1 MLSVD
6 HYELIRR
13 KRLIDGLSI
22 RAISRELGHSRKTIR
37 KVLAIGTPP
46 GYRRGQP
53 VVSPVMD
60 KVAGIVDAWRDQDK
74 TQPPKQ
80 RHTAQR
86 IYERLRDEHGFTG
99 SASAVRRYVCKLKA
113 TGKEVFMPLQF
124 DPGEEAQVDWH
135 TGWIIE
141 NGVQRKVQFFCMR
154 MCYSKASFVVAYEHA
169 DLVSFLDGHIRAFEY
184 FGGVPDRIAYDN
196 LKSAVIRVGNPRKGQ
211 ERVLNETFKK
221 LRCHYL
227 FKARFCNVAR
237 GNEKGDVENL
247 AKRSERTYLTPL
259 PEVTSL
265 GELNEHLPA
274 CCRKDLQ
281 LPGVRPHQDRLRSV
295 MLEEDRRCL
304 IPLQPPGA
312 TAFEACQR
320 IDTVIDKRSL
330 VTVATHSYSAPTRW
344 AHHPVQVKVFV
355 DSVELWCEHQR
366 VAKHARCHSKGQ
378 YVLEP
383 THYLNLLRTKP
394 GSLDNARPFKGM
406 TPAPGTSPGSSKGK
420 ASGGWGE
427 DFDRLR
433 RELEYRYEGEGT
445 RKFINVLLLF
455 TEYDPDEVRQ
465 AVSRCVQ
472 RRAFSD
478 EAVPGV
484 LRNEPIGSTHRRL
497 DLSHRPE
504 LLNVG
509 DGIRPAALY
518 DQLQHAAESEVVV

>member
-13 KRLIDGLSI
+13 KHLIDGLSL

-37 KVLAIGTPP
+37 KVLAVGTPP

-53 VVSPVMD
+53 AVSPVMD
-60 KVAGIVDAWRDQDK
+60 KVARIVDAWRDQDK
-74 TQPPKQ
+74 TRPPKQ

-141 NGVQRKVQFFCMR
+141 NGVQRKAQFFCMR

-169 DLVSFLDGHIRAFEY
+169 DLVSFLDGHVRAFEY
-184 FGGVPDRIAYDN
+184 FEGVPRRLAYDN

-227 FKARFCNVAR
+227 FHVRFCNVAR

-265 GELNEHLPA
+265 DELNEHLLT

-281 LPGVRPHQDRLRSV
+281 LPGAKPHQDRPRSEL
-295 MLEEDRRCL
+295 LEEDRRGM
-304 IPLQPPGA
+304 ITLQPPGA
-312 TAFEACQR
+312 TVFEACGL

-330 VTVATHSYSAPTRW
+330 VTVATNSYSAPTRW
-344 AHHPVQVKVFV
+344 AHHPVRVKVFV

-366 VAKHARCHSKGQ
+366 VAVHPRSHGKGQ
-378 YVLEP
+378 YILEP

-406 TPAPGTSPGSSKGK
+406 TGHPR
-420 ASGGWGE
+420 GWGE

-445 RKFINVLLLF
+445 KKFINVLLLF
-455 TEYDPDEVRQ
+455 TEYDPDEVRR

-478 EAVPGV
+478 EAVLGV
-484 LRNEPIGSTHRRL
+484 LRNEPVDRMHRPL

-509 DGIRPAALY
+509 DGIRPAAMY
-518 DQLQHAAESEVVV
+518 DRLLHTQGVEVVV

>member
-13 KRLIDGLSI
+13 KHLIEGLSI
-22 RAISRELGHSRKTIR
+22 RAICRELGHSRKTIR
-37 KVLAIGTPP
+37 KVLAHGTPP
-46 GYRRGQP
+46 GYQRCQP
-53 VVSPVMD
+53 VASPVMD
-60 KVAGIVDAWRDQDK
+60 KVARIVDAWLEQDR
-74 TQPPKQ
+74 QRPPKQ

-86 IYERLRDEHGFTG
+86 IYERLRDEHEFKG
-99 SASAVRRYVCKLKA
+99 SACTVRRYVSKLK
-113 TGKEVFMPLQF
+113 TTRQEVFMPLQF

-135 TGWIIE
+135 TGWIVVNGIE
-141 NGVQRKVQFFCMR
+141 RKAQFFCMR
-154 MCYSKASFVVAYEHA
+154 LCYSKASLVIAYERA
-169 DLVSFLDGHIRAFEY
+169 DMVSFLDGHIRAFEY
-184 FGGVPDRIAYDN
+184 FGGVPRRLAYDN
-196 LKSAVIRVGNPRKGQ
+196 LKSAVIRVGKGKD
-211 ERVLNETFKK
+211 RVLNETFKK

-227 FKARFCNVAR
+227 FDTRFCNVAR

-259 PEVTSL
+259 PEVSSL
-265 GELNEHLPA
+265 AELNEHLLT
-274 CCRKDLQ
+274 CCRKDLE
-281 LPGVRPHQDRLRSV
+281 LPGARPYQDQCRSTL
-295 MLEEDRRCL
+295 LEEDRRGL
-304 IPLQPPGA
+304 LALPA
-312 TAFEACQR
+312 TVFEACER
-320 IDTVIDKRSL
+320 IDTTIDKRSL
-330 VTVATHSYSAPTRW
+330 VTVATNSYSAPTRW
-344 AHHPVQVKVFV
+344 AHHPVRIKVFV

-366 VAKHARCHSKGQ
+366 VAVHPRKYDKGQ
-378 YVLEP
+378 YILEP

-406 TPAPGTSPGSSKGK
+406 LGDFR
-420 ASGGWGE
+420 GWGA

-455 TEYDPDEVRQ
+455 TEYDHDKVRQ

-478 EAVPGV
+478 DAVLGV
-484 LRNEPIGSTHRRL
+484 LRNEPIDTTRRQL

-509 DGIRPAALY
+509 DGIRPPAIY
-518 DQLQHAAESEVVV
+518 DRLLQDACMEVVA